1 MSIAKTTFKGSEQSH
16 ANRNS
21 SEQYRDISMRAM
33 RTEYELVS
41 CPYLAAVIV

>member
-1 MSIAKTTFKGSEQSH
+1 MIIAKTTLVLNNH
-16 ANRNS
+16 RNS

>member
-1 MSIAKTTFKGSEQSH
+1 MIIAKTTFVLYKHMQTEILVHS
-16 ANRNS
+16 
-21 SEQYRDISMRAM
+21 ILMRAM